1 MAEIRAF
8 RASRFTAEA
17 GPLSKLIA
25 PPSET
30 LSPEDR
36 ERYAV
41 EPNNIVH
48 ATMPAAD
55 SDDRS
60 KYVRYA
66 RASAQLSGLRRNKL
80 LASDAVPAL
89 YRLILEREGNL
100 TMGLVALTPVTGL
113 HRNESEP
120 VTVKAREDRLRLLEA
135 TRMHLEPV
143 TVQADALDL
152 TPLLQGIR
160 VAELAEAVLSD
171 GRSLSLDAITDPEV
185 RAVLTEAFT
194 SISLTPVAGL
204 ATIEAALAFR
214 AALGERPGAVA
225 EDYVPVVISSSG
237 TEIPSGLLLW
247 SLGEF
252 A

>member
-17 GPLSKLIA
+17 GPLSRLIA

-36 ERYAV
+36 ERYAA

-48 ATMPAAD
+48 ATMPSSE

-60 KYVRYA
+60 KYIRYA
-66 RASAQLSGLRRNKL
+66 RASAQLSGLRRGKL
-80 LASDAVPAL
+80 LASDPVPAM
-89 YRLILEREGNL
+89 YRLTIGRDGNL
-100 TMGLVALTPVTGL
+100 TIGLVALTPL
-113 HRNESEP
+113 SELQRDESEFVP
-120 VTVKAREDRLRLLEA
+120 VKAREDRLRLLEA
-135 TRMHLEPV
+135 TRTHLEPV
-143 TVQADALDL
+143 IVQADGADLDS
-152 TPLLQGIR
+152 LLQGAS
-160 VAELAEAVLSD
+160 VAELAEAVLWD
-171 GRSLSLDAITDPEV
+171 GRSLSLDAITDPD
-185 RAVLTEAFT
+185 AQSALGEAFA
-194 SISLTPVAGL
+194 LMPLRPLAGR
-204 ATIEAALAFR
+204 ATVEAALAFR
-214 AALGERPGAVA
+214 AALGERPGTVA
-225 EDYVPVVISSSG
+225 EDYVLVIVVNSA